1 MGFLKAKYCVPFF
14 MLVLLTS
21 GFPLNANNNG
31 EILPTADAAVK
42 APNNGNKIFFCE
54 NNPIKKHEYNK
65 DHMKP
70 QDYMSKCKE
79 RTDGFSWGS
88 RIYVLLW
95 APGFNTDPNKI
106 DEMGGDETGSNGLI
120 KINSREGSSSLA
132 QHKNCNNFIETGKDH
147 GLFYGSIKLSG
158 YKKDVTGDGKSDNY
172 GGNRC
177 EGLKADRVTY
187 VDSSDKS
194 WATGQIKSFTF
205 GSMGVLDDGAL
216 RAEARQDGAITM
228 SFQYNDEGDTM
239 FKTATHTWREAEL
252 NWDAEE
258 YVIGDT
264 AKLTMSDLD
273 ALRYPFDKKLQY
285 PLRVYSDT
293 DKGGITVDVS
303 WKPNYRLTPQMHGDY
318 PTNIKFVES
327 TWRESGSNYI
337 MYGNS
342 HSELRVSPGDN
353 IYAEYDDYTL
363 PKPYHEDDY
372 KQIRTIAK
380 IVEIK
385 SDPIER
391 EVVKTDDHSHL
402 KQFAKTKYTSN
413 GEYMVSVWWNH
424 WDWWTNQPST
434 DVDNT
439 LNVSIVE
446 GFTQKPVSDV
456 SYNLNVLSDGD
467 SLLEKQNIHD
477 GIDSVDVPLN
487 NSKFIEL
494 DFSDIGE
501 VNEALQFKFKID
513 S

>member
-1 MGFLKAKYCVPFF
+1 MEFIKAKYFAFFF

-21 GFPLNANNNG
+21 GFPLSANINEN
-31 EILPTADAAVK
+31 ILPTADAAVK

-54 NNPIKKHEYNK
+54 NNPIKKTEFDK
-65 DHMKP
+65 PHMKP
-70 QDYMSKCKE
+70 QDYMAKCKE
-79 RTDGFSWGS
+79 RTDGYSWGS

-95 APGFNTDPNKI
+95 APGFNADDKAL
-106 DEMGGDETGSNGLI
+106 DELGGDSTGANGLI
-120 KINSREGSSSLA
+120 KINTREGTSSLDSSA
-132 QHKNCNNFIETGKDH
+132 KCNNFIETGRDH

-158 YKKDVTGDGKSDNY
+158 YKKDVTGDGKTDNY

-177 EGLKADRVTY
+177 EGITEAKKKNVG
-187 VDSSDKS
+187 
-194 WATGQIKSFTF
+194 GQTITTAM
-205 GSMGVLDDGAL
+205 GSQGVLDDGAL
-216 RAEARQDGAITM
+216 RAEARQNGAITM
-228 SFQYNDEGDTM
+228 TFQYNDKGDTM
-239 FKTATHTWREAEL
+239 SKSATHTWRMAEL
-252 NWDAEE
+252 YFDEEE

-273 ALRYPFDKKLQY
+273 ALRYPFDKKLKY

-293 DKGGITVDVS
+293 DMGGIIVDVT

-337 MYGNS
+337 MYGGG

-353 IYAEYDDYTL
+353 VYAEYDDYTL
-363 PKPYHEDDY
+363 PLPYQENDY
-372 KQIRTIAK
+372 KQVSTIAK

-385 SDPIER
+385 SDPMKR

-413 GEYMVSVWWNH
+413 GEYMVSVWWSH

-434 DVDNT
+434 HVDNT

-456 SYNLNVLSDGD
+456 NYNLNVLSDGD
-467 SLLEKQNIHD
+467 SLMEKQTIHN
-477 GIDSVDVPLN
+477 GVESIDVDLN

-494 DFSDIGE
+494 DFSDIGIVDE
-501 VNEALQFKFKID
+501 SLKFKFKID

>member
-1 MGFLKAKYCVPFF
+1 MGFLKAKYCVPIF

-21 GFPLNANNNG
+21 GVPLNANNDG
-31 EILPTADAAVK
+31 DILPIADAAVQTK
-42 APNNGNKIFFCE
+42 DNGNKIFFCE
-54 NNPIKKHEYNK
+54 NNPIKKTEFDK
-65 DHMKP
+65 PHMKP
-70 QDYMSKCKE
+70 QDYMAKCKE
-79 RTDGFSWGS
+79 RTDGYSWGS

-95 APGFNTDPNKI
+95 APGFNADDKAL
-106 DEMGGDETGSNGLI
+106 DELGGDSTGANGLI
-120 KINSREGSSSLA
+120 KINTREGTSSLDSSA
-132 QHKNCNNFIETGKDH
+132 KCNNFIETGRDH

-158 YKKDVTGDGKSDNY
+158 YKKDVTGDGKTDNY

-177 EGLKADRVTY
+177 EGITEAKKKNVG
-187 VDSSDKS
+187 
-194 WATGQIKSFTF
+194 GQTITTTM
-205 GSMGVLDDGAL
+205 GSQGVLDDGAL
-216 RAEARQDGAITM
+216 RAEARQNGAITM
-228 SFQYNDEGDTM
+228 TFQYNDKGDTM
-239 FKTATHTWREAEL
+239 SKSATHTWRMAEL
-252 NWDAEE
+252 YFDEEE

-264 AKLTMSDLD
+264 AKFTMSDLD
-273 ALRYPFDKKLQY
+273 ALRYPFDKKLKY

-293 DKGGITVDVS
+293 DMGGIIVDVT

-337 MYGNS
+337 MYGGG

-353 IYAEYDDYTL
+353 VYAEYDDYTL
-363 PKPYHEDDY
+363 PLPYQENDY
-372 KQIRTIAK
+372 KQVSTIAK

-385 SDPIER
+385 SDPMKR

-413 GEYMVSVWWNH
+413 GEYMVSVWWSH

-434 DVDNT
+434 HVDNT

-456 SYNLNVLSDGD
+456 NYNLNVLSDGD
-467 SLLEKQNIHD
+467 SLMEKQTIHN
-477 GIDSVDVPLN
+477 GVESIDVDLN

-494 DFSDIGE
+494 DFSDIGIVDE
-501 VNEALQFKFKID
+501 SLKFKFKID

>member
-1 MGFLKAKYCVPFF
+1 MGFIKAKYFVPFF

-21 GFPLNANNNG
+21 GFPLNANNDG
-31 EILPTADAAVK
+31 DILPTADAAVK

-54 NNPIKKHEYNK
+54 NNPIKKQEFDKPN
-65 DHMKP
+65 MKP
-70 QDYMSKCKE
+70 QDYMAKCKE
-79 RTDGFSWGS
+79 RTDGYSWGS

-95 APGFNTDPNKI
+95 APGFNADSLALDELGADP
-106 DEMGGDETGSNGLI
+106 TGANGLI
-120 KINSREGSSSLA
+120 KINTREGSSSLDSDPD
-132 QHKNCNNFIETGKDH
+132 CNQFIETGRDH

-158 YKKDVTGDGKSDNY
+158 YKKDVTGDGRPDNY

-177 EGLKADRVTY
+177 EGTIEPSVTY
-187 VDSSDKS
+187 KRGAETKRSS
-194 WATGQIKSFTF
+194 
-205 GSMGVLDDGAL
+205 GSQGVLDDGAL
-216 RAEARQDGAITM
+216 RAEARQNGAITM
-228 SFQYNDEGDTM
+228 TFQYNDKGDTM
-239 FKTATHTWREAEL
+239 SKSATHTWRMAEL
-252 NWDAEE
+252 YFDEEE

-273 ALRYPFDKKLQY
+273 ALRYPFDKKLKY
-285 PLRVYSDT
+285 PIRVYSDT
-293 DKGGITVDVS
+293 DMGGITVDVT

-337 MYGNS
+337 MYGGG

-353 IYAEYDDYTL
+353 VYAEYDDYTL
-363 PKPYHEDDY
+363 PLPYQENDY
-372 KQIRTIAK
+372 KQVTTIAK

-385 SDPIER
+385 SDPMER
-391 EVVKTDDHSHL
+391 EVIKTDDYSHL

-434 DVDNT
+434 DIDNT

-446 GFTQKPVSDV
+446 GFTQKPVSEV

-467 SLLEKQNIHD
+467 SLIETETIND
-477 GIDSVDVPLN
+477 GMDSIDIVIA
-487 NSKFIEL
+487 NSEFIEL
-494 DFSDIGE
+494 DFSDIGIAE
-501 VNEALQFKFKID
+501 DSLKFKFKID